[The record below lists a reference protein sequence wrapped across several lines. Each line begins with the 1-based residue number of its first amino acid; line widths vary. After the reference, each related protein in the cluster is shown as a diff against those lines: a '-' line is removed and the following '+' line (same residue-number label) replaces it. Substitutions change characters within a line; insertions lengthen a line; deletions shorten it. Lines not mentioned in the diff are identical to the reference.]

1 VDTITGKSPDKLE
14 EKLAMYR
21 KLKNERDILAARLE
35 KVENEKGSVDNRIFD
50 KVRTEYSDMLE
61 NIRNSLEPV
70 ESEIAD
76 IRRRSE
82 KELSDIEDQ
91 VRTLEDE
98 LAEAEFRTR
107 VGEFSS
113 ERLSDIRTR
122 LHPELAGKAERRRE
136 LQETLEKLK
145 NPGGGNGTSA
155 NADETRA
162 SEELSDVIEL
172 AIGADS
178 PEQTAETA
186 ETPDTEEAGENDHQ
200 QEPSFENPQNWI
212 DELGEDR
219 DAPETA
225 AENPA
230 DETAVEQPEADDPLS
245 ELADPTDDKRKD
257 VPEIGNEESE
267 EPVCVGFPNLV
278 IVTGHSSGKKIPLLP
293 MTMSIGREHDNNIEL
308 KDPDVAR
315 YHARIM
321 YERGHFVLEEMDS
334 SNSTL
339 VNGEPAKRATLK
351 NGDRI
356 KIGETEMVI
365 DFD

>member
-1 VDTITGKSPDKLE
+1 VDTITGKSPDKLD

-21 KLKNERDILAARLE
+21 KLKNERDILVSRLA
-35 KVENEKGSVDNRIFD
+35 KVENEKDSVDNRIFD

-61 NIRNSLEPV
+61 NIRNSLEPI

-76 IRRRSE
+76 VRRQAE
-82 KELSDIEDQ
+82 NELSDIEEQ
-91 VRTLEDE
+91 VRMLEDE
-98 LAEAEFRTR
+98 LAEAELRTR
-107 VGEFSS
+107 VGEYTSN
-113 ERLSDIRTR
+113 RLSDIRTR

-136 LQETLEKLK
+136 LQETLEKLA
-145 NPGGGNGTSA
+145 NPGGNGGDPVR
-155 NADETRA
+155 DEAAA
-162 SEELSDVIEL
+162 SEEISDVIEL

-178 PEQTAETA
+178 PEKTAETD
-186 ETPDTEEAGENDHQ
+186 ETPEAEAAEENDHK
-200 QEPSFENPQNWI
+200 QEPSFENPQDWI
-212 DELGEDR
+212 DELGENR
-219 DAPETA
+219 A
-225 AENPA
+225 AQKKVAKKTA
-230 DETAVEQPEADDPLS
+230 DETTVELPEEDDPLS
-245 ELADPTDDKRKD
+245 ELADPTDEKRPD
-257 VPEIGNEESE
+257 VPEVGNEQSE
-267 EPVCVGFPNLV
+267 EPVSVGFPNLV

-321 YERGHFVLEEMDS
+321 YERGQFVLEEMDS
-334 SNSTL
+334 SNTTL
-339 VNGEPAKRATLK
+339 VNGEPSKRTTLK